1 MRLGAITPEQKAE
14 FDAKIAAENARRWQA
29 TKDWIAN
36 FVSILF
42 GFGAVIGGI
51 WGAWMFATRKT
62 RAAARASRAEADR
75 VAAEAAE
82 RLQQLRDDQA
92 RRQAEARR
100 QQLLQAQEARTHM
113 HHPMSPEEPASF
125 LTNAKRQP
133 PEKHDHNAAA
143 TK

>member
-1 MRLGAITPEQKAE
+1 MVPILKQDRPRTETTPEAITAGVREIMRLGAITPEQKAE

-62 RAAARASRAEADR
+62 RAEARASRERKRGGAGKSVTER
-75 VAAEAAE
+75 VDISG
-82 RLQQLRDDQA
+82 R
-92 RRQAEARR
+92 
-100 QQLLQAQEARTHM
+100 
-113 HHPMSPEEPASF
+113 
-125 LTNAKRQP
+125 
-133 PEKHDHNAAA
+133 
-143 TK
+143 

>member
-1 MRLGAITPEQKAE
+1 MEYILTNAESGRIIRDLMVPIRKQDRPRTETTPEAITAGVREIMRLGAITPEQKAE

-62 RAAARASRAEADR
+62 RAEARASRAEADR
-75 VAAEAAE
+75 AIGRAPWGDRVC
-82 RLQQLRDDQA
+82 QNVWISVVD
-92 RRQAEARR
+92 
-100 QQLLQAQEARTHM
+100 
-113 HHPMSPEEPASF
+113 ASI
-125 LTNAKRQP
+125 
-133 PEKHDHNAAA
+133 
-143 TK
+143 